1 MYRLSGYSGALRNW
15 NSDIAVTPASQK
27 GAPPLFPT
35 RPIVPG
41 VVFKKLP
48 IDNIPGLCYTRGR
61 TLLYAI
67 HVPVIVPQ
75 RFQNVNPF

>member
-1 MYRLSGYSGALRNW
+1 MYRFSGYSGALRNW
-15 NSDIAVTPASQK
+15 NSDIATPQPAKNEPPLPAS
-27 GAPPLFPT
+27 
-35 RPIVPG
+35 PIVPG
-41 VVFKKLP
+41 AVFQKLP

-67 HVPVIVPQ
+67 HVPVIIPQ